1 MTCNPMQIA
10 ERYFSC
16 MKAGDLAVVD
26 LFHDDA
32 ILQGL
37 GMKQQG
43 REQIEAF
50 YSAIIAGARP
60 SPSPAGPMVNQGNR
74 VMAEI
79 EIGLANG
86 VKVYAIDVFVVEEGR
101 IRSLTY
107 YTADIP

>member
-1 MTCNPMQIA
+1 MT
-10 ERYFSC
+10 
-16 MKAGDLAVVD
+16 AGDLAVLD
-26 LFHDDA
+26 LFHEDA
-32 ILQGL
+32 VLQGL

-50 YSAIIAGARP
+50 YSGVIAGARP
-60 SPSPAGPMVNQGNR
+60 SPSPTGPMLSQGNR
-74 VMAEI
+74 VLAEV

-86 VKVYAIDVFVVEEGR
+86 VKVHVIDVFVVEEGR